1 MNFRQLIAKYVTG
14 NITIDQLPQI
24 GIIALEE
31 GLDSPSLYILAGLEK
46 NESSYVIERYLEL
59 TLEELNIVMPNK
71 RQAALEY
78 ACAIADEIISGEK
91 ELIAGV
97 AEIKKKAIDS
107 YDFWSESKHYVYDSI
122 FFEKVY
128 GLYVEY
134 DDLLDAKV
142 DWTEDKS
149 NEELMLEVKEQMFDE
164 LIKWTEKTELL
175 L

>member
-1 MNFRQLIAKYVTG
+1 
-14 NITIDQLPQI
+14 
-24 GIIALEE
+24 
-31 GLDSPSLYILAGLEK
+31 
-46 NESSYVIERYLEL
+46 
-59 TLEELNIVMPNK
+59 MPNK

-97 AEIKKKAIDS
+97 SEIKNNAIDS
-107 YDFWSESKHYVYDSI
+107 YDFWSETKHYGYDSI

-142 DWTEDKS
+142 DWTKDKS

-164 LIKWTEKTELL
+164 LIKWSEKTKLL
-175 L
+175 LQT